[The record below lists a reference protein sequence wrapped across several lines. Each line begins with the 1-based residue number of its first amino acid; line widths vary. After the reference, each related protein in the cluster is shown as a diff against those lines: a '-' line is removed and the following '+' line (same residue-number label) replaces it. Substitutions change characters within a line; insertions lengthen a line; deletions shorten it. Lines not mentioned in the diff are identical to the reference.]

1 MTVSVGSVVKALNG
15 RDKEN
20 LLVVLKTDG
29 EYLLLADGKRRRVDS
44 PKRKKAKHVADTNIK
59 ADFGNPITNKN
70 IKKTLGRIY
79 SSLESHGSQ
88 R

>member
-1 MTVSVGSVVKALNG
+1 MTVSVGSVVKSQNG

-20 LLVVLKTDG
+20 LLVVLSIDG
-29 EYLLLADGKRRRVDS
+29 EYLLLADGKRRRVES
-44 PKRKKAKHVADTNIK
+44 PKRKKAKHVVNTNIK

-70 IKKTLGRIY
+70 IKKTLARIH
-79 SSLESHGSQ
+79 SSLESQNSQ